1 LSKRHRITN
10 SLFVKGD
17 EGGFEISPT
26 PLYKRG
32 E

>member
-1 LSKRHRITN
+1 LK
-10 SLFVKGD
+10 KGD

-32 E
+32 EGTPLPFPSPL